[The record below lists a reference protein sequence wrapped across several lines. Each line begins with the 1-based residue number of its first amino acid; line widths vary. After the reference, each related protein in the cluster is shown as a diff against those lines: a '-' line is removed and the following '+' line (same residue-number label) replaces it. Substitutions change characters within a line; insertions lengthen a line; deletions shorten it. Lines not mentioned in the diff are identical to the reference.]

1 MPTEHIPAP
10 SPVSHKIRD
19 DMLEPG
25 LPRRNQETPGLIV
38 RSQSGFFTV
47 QTESGMV
54 TCHLRGRLKQ
64 GKHVG
69 DIAAVGDRVQVTCQ
83 PDGTGSIE
91 SVEPRRSSLVRLDP
105 RPQGVYQQVILANP
119 DQAVFVFACARPAPR
134 LRMLDRFLVIA
145 EKQGLPAVIIAN
157 KIDLVGR
164 EQAEKMFGFYPPI
177 GYPVIYT
184 CATSSPQG
192 APALPEGHR
201 DGVAGS
207 ARETGQGVEEL
218 RERLTG
224 KVSALAGP
232 SGVGK
237 SSLLNAIQPGLGL
250 AVREISE
257 AVHKGR
263 HTTSVRQL
271 FPLEGGGYVADTPG
285 MRSLA
290 LWDTDPEELDG
301 YFPELAPLVA
311 ACQFNDC
318 HHKAEPGCAVRAAVQ
333 AGRVHPQRY
342 DSYLRLRAGEE

>member
-1 MPTEHIPAP
+1 
-10 SPVSHKIRD
+10 
-19 DMLEPG
+19 MLKPG
-25 LPRRNQETPGLIV
+25 LPRRNRDYPGLIV
-38 RSQSGFFTV
+38 RSQSGFFSV
-47 QTESGMV
+47 QTEHGTL

-69 DIAAVGDRVQVTCQ
+69 DIAAVGDRVQVSCQ
-83 PDGTGSIE
+83 PDGMGSIE
-91 SVEPRRSSLVRLDP
+91 AVEPRRSSLIRLDP

-119 DQAVFVFACARPAPR
+119 DQAVFVFACAHPTPR

-192 APALPEGHR
+192 APAFPEGHGEDVPFR
-201 DGVAGS
+201 DDMTGG
-207 ARETGQGVEEL
+207 ARNTGQGVEEL

-237 SSLLNAIQPGLGL
+237 SSLLNAVQPGLGL
-250 AVREISE
+250 AVRDISE
-257 AVHKGR
+257 AFHKGR

-290 LWDTDPEELDG
+290 LWDTQPEELDG
-301 YFPELAPLVA
+301 YFPELVPLVA

-318 HHKAEPGCAVRAAVQ
+318 NHKNEPGCAVRAAVE

>member
-1 MPTEHIPAP
+1 
-10 SPVSHKIRD
+10 
-19 DMLEPG
+19 
-25 LPRRNQETPGLIV
+25 
-38 RSQSGFFTV
+38 
-47 QTESGMV
+47 
-54 TCHLRGRLKQ
+54 
-64 GKHVG
+64 VG

-119 DQAVFVFACARPAPR
+119 DQAVFVFACARPTPR

-145 EKQGLPAVIIAN
+145 EKQGLQAVIVAN
-157 KIDLVGR
+157 KIDLVGG
-164 EQAEKMFGFYPPI
+164 EQAKKMFGFYPPI

-184 CATSSPQG
+184 CAKS
-192 APALPEGHR
+192 
-201 DGVAGS
+201 
-207 ARETGQGVEEL
+207 GQGVEEL

-237 SSLLNAIQPGLGL
+237 SSLLNAVQPGLGL

-257 AVHKGR
+257 AFQKGR

-290 LWDTDPEELDG
+290 LWDTEPEELDG
-301 YFPELAPLVA
+301 YFPELASLVA
-311 ACQFNDC
+311 ACQFNNC
-318 HHKAEPGCAVRAAVQ
+318 SHKTEPGCAVRAAVE
-333 AGRVHPQRY
+333 AGRVNPQRY
-342 DSYLRLRAGEE
+342 DSYLRLRAGEEV